1 MALEAS
7 GTQTATV
14 NTEHTLA
21 TITSAKTLQLYVD
34 LANLAAGDV
43 VELRVYLK
51 VLSGGTSKEAQ
62 YAVYGGVQAQP
73 IVWSIPVM
81 SDIEASFSLKQVAG
95 TGRSFP
101 WKVLSP

>member
-14 NTEHTLA
+14 GTEHTLA
-21 TITSAKTLQLYVD
+21 TLTTAKTFQLYVD
-34 LANLAAGDV
+34 LANLASGDV

-51 VLSGGTSKEAQ
+51 VLSGGTSREAQ
-62 YAVYGGVQAQP
+62 YAVYSGVQGQP

-81 SDIEASFSLKQVAG
+81 SDIEVKFTLYQTAG